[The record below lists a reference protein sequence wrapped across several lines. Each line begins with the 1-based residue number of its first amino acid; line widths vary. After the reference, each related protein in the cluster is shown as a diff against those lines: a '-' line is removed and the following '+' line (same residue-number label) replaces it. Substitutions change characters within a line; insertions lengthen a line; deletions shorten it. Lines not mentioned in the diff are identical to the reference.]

1 MDKAI
6 IETDLEKAKKWTTCL
21 SLGDD
26 MMLVDHLSE
35 APFPTD
41 ARRMNFILIC
51 LCTRGSVTFTLDM
64 QEQQLTAGCLM
75 IVSERHILD
84 NYCATPDFD
93 GLCMMISTPF
103 YNDIIHNVSDMSALF
118 LFVHNHPILEVS
130 KRDQD
135 VFSNYYHVI
144 KSKMADTDNHYR
156 RDLVRTL
163 SLAMFYDLGDVI
175 YRFQLDKDMRMT
187 RADII
192 FTQFIK
198 MVEVNCKR
206 ERRVSWY
213 ANQLNITP
221 KYLSEM
227 VKKVSKL
234 TPNEWIDKYVTLELR
249 VVLKNSTKNI
259 KDIANEMN
267 FPNQSFLGKYFKEH
281 VGMSPSEYRKS

>member
-1 MDKAI
+1 MNKAI
-6 IETDLEKAKKWTTCL
+6 IETDFEKAKKWTTCL

-26 MMLVDHLSE
+26 MLLVDHLAE

-64 QEQQLTAGCLM
+64 QEQQLSAGNLM

-93 GLCMMISTPF
+93 GLCMMLSTPF

-130 KRDQD
+130 NRDQE

-144 KSKMADTDNHYR
+144 KTKMTDTDNYYR

-163 SLAMFYDLGDVI
+163 TLAMFYDLGDAV
-175 YRFQLDKDMRMT
+175 YRFQHKKDMRMS

-213 ANQLNITP
+213 AQQLNITP

-249 VVLKNSTKNI
+249 IILKNSTKNI